1 MSQREGEPESD
12 RVRSALNLTLA
23 GVAGSVGCLTV
34 LIIFVALFA
43 GLWLDNQLQTR
54 PMFTIL
60 FLIGSVPV
68 TLVAMFWVVRTATG
82 RIKPDEEQEKAV
94 DQEE

>member
-1 MSQREGEPESD
+1 MSQRGDQTESD
-12 RVRSALNLTLA
+12 RVPSAWNLTLA

-34 LIIFVALFA
+34 LIIIFALFA

-54 PMFTIL
+54 PTFTII

-68 TLVAMFWVVRTATG
+68 TLVAMFWVVRQATT
-82 RIKPDEEQEKAV
+82 RMRPEEKPQSEV

>member
-1 MSQREGEPESD
+1 MSQRGGQSGPD
-12 RVRSALNLTLA
+12 RARSALNLTLA

-34 LIIFVALFA
+34 LIIFLALLL
-43 GLWLDNQLQTR
+43 GLWLDNQFQTR
-54 PMFTIL
+54 PLFTIV

-68 TLVAMFWVVRTATG
+68 TLVAMFWVVRLATAKIVPDAG
-82 RIKPDEEQEKAV
+82 RENEA

>member
-1 MSQREGEPESD
+1 MSQRGDQTETD
-12 RVRSALNLTLA
+12 RVRSVWNLTLA

-34 LIIFVALFA
+34 LIIILALFG

-54 PMFTIL
+54 PTFTIL

-68 TLVAMFWVVRTATG
+68 TLIAMFWLVRQATA
-82 RIKPDEEQEKAV
+82 RIRPDEEPQTEV